1 MPCQTRPSRRCFD
14 PGRSRDPPGG
24 AAPDQPA
31 LRRRPFAASMV
42 EEHRYGSNLT
52 FAMWVKILAKIEEL
66 QAAEKPATK
75 DTEA

>member
-1 MPCQTRPSRRCFD
+1 
-14 PGRSRDPPGG
+14 
-24 AAPDQPA
+24 
-31 LRRRPFAASMV
+31 MV